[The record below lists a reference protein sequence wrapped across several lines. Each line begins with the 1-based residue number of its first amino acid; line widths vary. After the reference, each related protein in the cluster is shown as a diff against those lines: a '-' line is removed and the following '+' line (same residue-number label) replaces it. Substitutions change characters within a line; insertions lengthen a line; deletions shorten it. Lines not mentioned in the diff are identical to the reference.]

1 MGINKEIL
9 EEDGNALNYSHQIS
23 SPFLWKIV
31 GKNLSPNALE
41 DRHPWWWHSFE
52 MKILERNDEAEVKA

>member
-9 EEDGNALNYSHQIS
+9 EEDGDALNYSHQIS

-41 DRHPWWWHSFE
+41 DRHP
-52 MKILERNDEAEVKA
+52 MMMALIRNENSREKR